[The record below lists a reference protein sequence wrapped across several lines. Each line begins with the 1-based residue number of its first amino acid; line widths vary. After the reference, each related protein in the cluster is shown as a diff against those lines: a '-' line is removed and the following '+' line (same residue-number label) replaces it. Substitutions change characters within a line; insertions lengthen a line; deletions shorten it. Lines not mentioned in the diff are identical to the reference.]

1 MVASNFGIDCTRA
14 DVVDVE
20 KKSDEENIW
29 TTSLLNRDV
38 ERFPVGDDA
47 LTVPRGSGD
56 SG

>member
-1 MVASNFGIDCTRA
+1 M
-14 DVVDVE
+14 DVE

-38 ERFPVGDDA
+38 EQFPVGDDA
-47 LTVPRGSGD
+47 LTVPRGLGD